1 SGFHFKATH
10 AHATQIEQFSIPTM
24 ANHMQRLAP
33 ECWTLLHTLLSQSS
47 DPLGRECHV
56 PFTLADDDMGSHGP
70 MNDLGFD
77 TESEAAYWSNDSE
90 NGQGN
95 DMDEGVHPK
104 ATKWQRHAAQRGK
117 ALDQIQ
123 TVARLSIL
131 MISVNQWC
139 NLLASIN
146 GFFCHASGAP
156 ETVINMMA
164 HTGLSISTTSI
175 HCATVSLSEE
185 SRKRIHE
192 LGQTFC
198 TAWVFDNIGW
208 HQKPADPTLENQGT
222 HVEATTAMFI
232 PLEHGVTAE
241 DLHCS
246 KALWAT
252 SPINPQPTLP

>member
-1 SGFHFKATH
+1 CLELLELAKLDNGFHFKATH
-10 AHATQIEQFSIPTM
+10 AQATQIEQFSIPDM
-24 ANHMQRLAP
+24 ANHMQRLAL

-47 DPLGRECHV
+47 DPLGCERHA
-56 PFTLADDDMGSHGP
+56 PLTLADDDMGSHGP

-77 TESEAAYWSNDSE
+77 TESEVAYWLDDSE

-95 DMDEGVHPK
+95 HMDEG
-104 ATKWQRHAAQRGK
+104 
-117 ALDQIQ
+117 Q
-123 TVARLSIL
+123 TVACLSIL
-131 MISVNQWC
+131 MISVNQRC

-156 ETVINMMA
+156 ETVITMMA

-175 HCATVSLSEE
+175 HRATVSLSEE
-185 SRKRIHE
+185 SHKRICE

-208 HQKPADPTLENQGT
+208 HQKTADPTLENQGT

-241 DLHCS
+241 DLRCS

-252 SPINPQPTLP
+252 SPINP